1 MTHRQPAAFG
11 SPVFRIRA
19 ATSPFVFRCCP
30 PPRQISGLP
39 AAPPDLRPPRGLPA
53 RSPSALRA
61 SLGASARSPARPCR
75 PRGSL
80 QSGDLSRCF
89 PSLSQ
94 PSTPHAIQNSPS
106 TPEPS
111 CKRYKTR
118 PAHTKHPQISR
129 FSQAGRILSRRLFEA
144 HRAGRVSSHSP
155 APCSRV
161 PIAWPSW
168 QRCKP
173 PNAHTNRLCRIWDGT
188 PMHG

>member
-1 MTHRQPAAFG
+1 MTHRQPATFG
-11 SPVFRIRA
+11 SPVFRICGATPLPNPVRRPRCRQSSGRRHSPARSPA
-19 ATSPFVFRCCP
+19 AA
-30 PPRQISGLP
+30 
-39 AAPPDLRPPRGLPA
+39 AAPPDLQPPRGLPA
-53 RSPSALRA
+53 RSPPTPRA

-118 PAHTKHPQISR
+118 PAHRNHHANGTKLAQHTQNTPKSAVFRKQGEYCHADCSKPTEPGE
-129 FSQAGRILSRRLFEA
+129 FRLTHQHHVHE
-144 HRAGRVSSHSP
+144 SP
-155 APCSRV
+155 
-161 PIAWPSW
+161 
-168 QRCKP
+168 
-173 PNAHTNRLCRIWDGT
+173 
-188 PMHG
+188 

>member
-118 PAHTKHPQISR
+118 PAHRNHHANGTKLAQHTQNTPKSAVFRKQGEYCHADCSKPTEPGE
-129 FSQAGRILSRRLFEA
+129 FRLTHQHHVHE
-144 HRAGRVSSHSP
+144 SP
-155 APCSRV
+155 
-161 PIAWPSW
+161 
-168 QRCKP
+168 
-173 PNAHTNRLCRIWDGT
+173 
-188 PMHG
+188 

>member
-1 MTHRQPAAFG
+1 MPPNRFESEVESFLEGSHGDRTH
-11 SPVFRIRA
+11 IKRA
-19 ATSPFVFRCCP
+19 DH
-30 PPRQISGLP
+30 PRLHHYAG
-39 AAPPDLRPPRGLPA
+39 RY
-53 RSPSALRA
+53 
-61 SLGASARSPARPCR
+61 SARSPARPCR

-118 PAHTKHPQISR
+118 PAHTKHPQISH